1 MPNRCLLHYFE
12 CITRPWS
19 ICELQSTS
27 FITAMNMAFTWS
39 SHDSS
44 SAQGSNKIY
53 TLYLNVWF
61 CRKEGNTW
69 LVSVT
74 SVMSGTTQLVTVA
87 SVMSGTTR
95 LVTVASV
102 MSGTTQLVSVASVTL
117 LVNIYLLLLT
127 QHETNQPKQH
137 DLYHSSKD
145 LKLICPFLR
154 LSSHCVRYNKKRI
167 YSSCY

>member
-1 MPNRCLLHYFE
+1 MPNRYLLHSFE
-12 CITRPWS
+12 CITQPWS
-19 ICELQSTS
+19 ICELQSTA
-27 FITAMNMAFTWS
+27 FITAMNMAFTWL

-44 SAQGSNKIY
+44 SAQSSNNRY
-53 TLYLNVWF
+53 TLYLKVSF
-61 CRKEGNTW
+61 CREEGNTW
-69 LVSVT
+69 PVGVT
-74 SVMSGTTQLVTVA
+74 SVMSGATQ
-87 SVMSGTTR
+87 

-117 LVNIYLLLLT
+117 LVNIYPCLFT

-154 LSSHCVRYNKKRI
+154 VSSHCVRYNKKRI

>member
-1 MPNRCLLHYFE
+1 MSNRYLLHSFE

-19 ICELQSTS
+19 ICELHSTY
-27 FITAMNMAFTWS
+27 FVTVMNMAFTWS

-44 SAQGSNKIY
+44 RAQGSKKRY
-53 TLYLNVWF
+53 TLYLKVLF
-61 CRKEGNTW
+61 CREKGNTW
-69 LVSVT
+69 
-74 SVMSGTTQLVTVA
+74 LVTVA
-87 SVMSGTTR
+87 SVMSGTTQ
-95 LVTVASV
+95 LVSVASV

-117 LVNIYLLLLT
+117 LVNIYPLLFT

-137 DLYHSSKD
+137 DLYHSSRD